1 MPVIVLHVML
11 ACHCLYR
18 ERERDASMT
27 LSVQGER
34 EWDGSMPLS
43 VQGARERDG
52 SMPLSVQEER
62 AVVACHCLYRER
74 EREGL

>member
-1 MPVIVLHVML
+1 MV

-18 ERERDASMT
+18 ERE
-27 LSVQGER
+27 
-34 EWDGSMPLS
+34 
-43 VQGARERDG
+43 RERDG

-74 EREGL
+74 EREGW